1 MKTQKWIKFS
11 KILALFVIG
20 VLTAF
25 SCEEEQDTKE
35 LPCVTGDVLG
45 NLECC
50 EGSLIQIKNSPEL
63 GGELVY
69 KDVTYENVIQSPG
82 LLPDGEIY
90 FNYRE
95 YDMQNDSLL
104 FLDEQIHNGL
114 FGLYDVPIIVIT
126 DFSQTNCPE

>member
-1 MKTQKWIKFS
+1 MKIQKWIKLS
-11 KILALFVIG
+11 KILALFVI
-20 VLTAF
+20 VALTAF

-35 LPCVTGDVLG
+35 FPCVTGDVLG

-50 EGSLIQIKNSPEL
+50 EGSLIQIKNRPEL
-63 GGELVY
+63 GDELVY
-69 KDVTYENVIQSPG
+69 KDVTYENVVQSPG

-90 FNYRE
+90 FTYRE